1 MIDTTGLHPELA
13 AIAPHLPDLAL
24 DDPLAAR
31 AAGRALVEQAMAGAP
46 PLDLSGIERQE
57 IEVAAPDGPVAVT
70 VYRPA
75 GVQEPAAVIN
85 IHGGGFVMG
94 DREAIEAQCVSWARE
109 LGIAVLNPEYGLAPE
124 RPCPGALEDCYAV
137 LQWAAAG
144 DFDAGRLA
152 VAGSSAGACI
162 AAGVALMARDRGGPS
177 LAFQMLGCPVT
188 DDRADTDSAMRF
200 TDTPVWNREK
210 VLQSWDLYAG
220 KDRRHLG
227 DHGAPARVED
237 LSGLPPTFV
246 LVAGL
251 DPLRDEGIGYAQRL
265 IEAGV
270 PTELHVV
277 PDVCH
282 GFTSL
287 PGTRSTEFAG
297 VQTVALGR
305 ALTRVPQGS

>member
-24 DDPLAAR
+24 DDPVAAR
-31 AAGRALVEQAMAGAP
+31 AAGRALVEQASAGAP
-46 PLDLSGIERQE
+46 PLDLSGVVCEE

-70 VYRPA
+70 VYRPV
-75 GVQEPAAVIN
+75 GVDKPAAVIN

-94 DREAIEAQCVSWARE
+94 DRESIEAQCVSWTRE
-109 LGIAVLNPEYGLAPE
+109 LGIAVVNPDYGLAPE
-124 RPCPGALEDCYAV
+124 RPCPGALEDCYAT
-137 LQWAAAG
+137 LRWADDRANG
-144 DFDAGRLA
+144 FDVDRLA

-188 DDRADTDSAMRF
+188 DDRATTESAMRF
-200 TDTPVWNREK
+200 TDTPVWNRAK
-210 VLQSWDLYAG
+210 VVQSWNLYAG
-220 KDRRHLG
+220 NDRRHLG
-227 DHGAPARVED
+227 SYGAPARVDD
-237 LSGLPPTFV
+237 LSGLPPSFV

-251 DPLRDEGIGYAQRL
+251 DPLRDEGIAYAQRM
-265 IEAGV
+265 IDAGV
-270 PTELHVV
+270 PTELHVA

-287 PGTRSTEFAG
+287 PGSRSAHFAA
-297 VQTVALGR
+297 VQTTALAR
-305 ALTRVPQGS
+305 ALA